1 MTAPVEAAMARV
13 TRGCAIHERTRSMNS
28 VTIETQTRST
38 SQRIH
43 HRARTFAAS
52 DRSRKIPAKMSHMMM
67 NGCGVGMMLV
77 GGLGVLL
84 GLTLLVS
91 LIVLV
96 WVVIGRL
103 RREPLALPAGR

>member
-1 MTAPVEAAMARV
+1 
-13 TRGCAIHERTRSMNS
+13 
-28 VTIETQTRST
+28 
-38 SQRIH
+38 
-43 HRARTFAAS
+43 
-52 DRSRKIPAKMSHMMM
+52 MSHMMM

-103 RREPLALPAGR
+103 RRDPPALPAGRSTNNSPSKLRLRGER

>member
-1 MTAPVEAAMARV
+1 
-13 TRGCAIHERTRSMNS
+13 
-28 VTIETQTRST
+28 
-38 SQRIH
+38 
-43 HRARTFAAS
+43 
-52 DRSRKIPAKMSHMMM
+52 MSHMM
-67 NGCGVGMMLV
+67 NGCGVGMTPV

>member
-1 MTAPVEAAMARV
+1 
-13 TRGCAIHERTRSMNS
+13 
-28 VTIETQTRST
+28 
-38 SQRIH
+38 
-43 HRARTFAAS
+43 
-52 DRSRKIPAKMSHMMM
+52 MSHMMM

-103 RREPLALPAGR
+103 RREPLTLPAGRQ

>member
-1 MTAPVEAAMARV
+1 
-13 TRGCAIHERTRSMNS
+13 
-28 VTIETQTRST
+28 
-38 SQRIH
+38 
-43 HRARTFAAS
+43 
-52 DRSRKIPAKMSHMMM
+52 MSHMM

-77 GGLGVLL
+77 GGLG
-84 GLTLLVS
+84 VS